1 MVKVVVVLVT
11 VFLVVLLLLLV
22 HLTSL
27 LAQVQTH
34 LYPKQ
39 NLHYKQMAD
48 SINQIRKRGF
58 PQDLETD
65 RSDDIT
71 LPGEGFD
78 MDMEDPNS
86 NTLVDLQ
93 DGTNNG

>member
-1 MVKVVVVLVT
+1 
-11 VFLVVLLLLLV
+11 
-22 HLTSL
+22 
-27 LAQVQTH
+27 
-34 LYPKQ
+34 
-39 NLHYKQMAD
+39 MAD
-48 SINQIRKRGF
+48 SINQLRKRGF
-58 PQDLETD
+58 PQDMETD
-65 RSDDIT
+65 RAKDIT

>member
-1 MVKVVVVLVT
+1 
-11 VFLVVLLLLLV
+11 
-22 HLTSL
+22 
-27 LAQVQTH
+27 
-34 LYPKQ
+34 
-39 NLHYKQMAD
+39 MAD

-65 RSDDIT
+65 RTADVT
-71 LPGEGFD
+71 LPGSGFD

-93 DGTNNG
+93 DGTNNLPDKNNG